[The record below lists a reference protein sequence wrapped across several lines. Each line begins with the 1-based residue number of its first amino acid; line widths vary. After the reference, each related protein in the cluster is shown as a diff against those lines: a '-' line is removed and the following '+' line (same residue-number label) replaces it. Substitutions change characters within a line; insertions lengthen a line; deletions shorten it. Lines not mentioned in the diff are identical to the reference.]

1 MHLKNGVLRDL
12 RKSMYNKII
21 DCLSLTILKKKGDI
35 MARMLGDVNEVQIHF
50 FNFRTCCK
58 EPHYILH

>member
-21 DCLSLTILKKKGDI
+21 ELPISYYSEKKKGDI
-35 MARMLGDVNEVQIHF
+35 MARMLGDVNEVQ
-50 FNFRTCCK
+50 NF
-58 EPHYILH
+58 LF

>member
-21 DCLSLTILKKKGDI
+21 ELPISYYSEKEKEISWHVCLGCK
-35 MARMLGDVNEVQIHF
+35 VQTPF
-50 FNFRTCCK
+50 SPF
-58 EPHYILH
+58 